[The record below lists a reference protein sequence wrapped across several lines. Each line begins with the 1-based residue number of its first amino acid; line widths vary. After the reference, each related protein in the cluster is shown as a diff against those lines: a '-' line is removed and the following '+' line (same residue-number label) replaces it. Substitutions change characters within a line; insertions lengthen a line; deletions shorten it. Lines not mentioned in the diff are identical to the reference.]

1 MPPRTLQIAILGDN
15 ENAVLIG
22 LRNFPAHKLTLLT
35 SNDNLDNANRLAT
48 NLFNALRLTVET
60 VKLRDE
66 TIPTMLEAIG
76 QIAEKNADNF
86 KEILINVGPAKRG
99 LVASAITAA
108 YVYGITAFDV
118 IDEQPHIL
126 PVLKLS
132 YLEIISGAKLEI
144 LRALAKVG
152 GQVNSLEELAR
163 ASNYGKPLLSYHIRG
178 TDEARGLVD
187 LGLVEVDRL
196 KQGRL
201 QVKLSTLGHILLSMA
216 SEKSEYRT

>member
-35 SNDNLDNANRLAT
+35 SNDNLDNANRLAA
-48 NLFNALRLTVET
+48 NLFNTLRLTVET

-66 TIPTMLEAIG
+66 TIPTILEAIR
-76 QIAEKNADNF
+76 QIIEKNGDTF
-86 KEILINVGPAKRG
+86 KEILINVGPAKRS

-118 IDEQPHIL
+118 IDEQPRIL

-178 TDEARGLVD
+178 TDEARGLID

-201 QVKLSTLGHILLSMA
+201 QVKLSTLAHTLLSMA
-216 SEKSEYRT
+216 AEKSECRT

>member
-1 MPPRTLQIAILGDN
+1 MPSRTLQIAILDDN

-35 SNDNLDNANRLAT
+35 SNNNLDNANRLAT
-48 NLFNALRLTVET
+48 DLFNTLRLTVET

-66 TIPTMLEAIG
+66 TIPTMLEAIRL
-76 QIAEKNADNF
+76 IVEKNADNF

-118 IDEQPHIL
+118 IGEQPRIL

-178 TDEARGLVD
+178 TEEAQGLID

-201 QVKLSTLGHILLSMA
+201 QVKLSTLGHTLLSIA
-216 SEKSEYRT
+216 AENSERRT